1 MNDDQNEGNGTPAPE
16 APPPGP
22 DPVRQQLEELQK
34 TAELHRD
41 QFLRKAAEFENYKRR
56 TEADFGNLIRS
67 ANEALVSS
75 LIPILD
81 DFERSL
87 RAGKGARDFDSFAKG
102 VEMIYSKLL
111 KLLEGQGLS
120 TFSSVGEPFDVSLHD
135 ALLQV
140 PRPDVP
146 PHTVVEEVE
155 RGYRFN
161 DKVLRHAKVVVSSD
175 DSPVEG
181 EIGGEAG

>member
-1 MNDDQNEGNGTPAPE
+1 MNDDTNGGNGTPGAEASPPE
-16 APPPGP
+16 P
-22 DPVRQQLEELQK
+22 DPLRAQLEQLQK
-34 TAELHRD
+34 TADLHRD

-56 TEADFGNLIRS
+56 TESDFGNLIRS
-67 ANEALVSS
+67 ANEALIAS
-75 LIPILD
+75 LLPILD

-87 RAGKGARDFDSFAKG
+87 RAGTGARDFDSFARG
-102 VEMIYSKLL
+102 VELIYNKLL
-111 KLLEGQGLS
+111 KTLEAQGLS
-120 TFSSVGEPFDVSLHD
+120 TFTSVGQPFDVALHD

-155 RGYRFN
+155 RGYRLN
-161 DKVLRHAKVVVSSD
+161 DRVLRHAKVVVSSD
-175 DSPVEG
+175 DSPGEG